1 MKTLYDL
8 LGVSRQASLIDI
20 EHGYRRHLNRHL
32 LGNGGR
38 PLRKR
43 DQTRLQSMR
52 NAYLVLSSPSRRQ
65 GYDRALAEQEEKR
78 NRMLDIGGAILAV
91 ASLVTGLVMIVLS
104 SHFPTLEEL
113 TSASNAPTSSLPS
126 PPQTASVPA
135 SPTTSLV
142 TASR

>member
-1 MKTLYDL
+1 MKTHYDL

-20 EHGYRRHLNRHL
+20 EHNYRRHLNNHL

-43 DQTRLQSMR
+43 DQIRLHNMR

-65 GYDRALAEQEEKR
+65 SYDRALAEQEEKR

-91 ASLVTGLVMIVLS
+91 VSLVTGLIMIVVS
-104 SHFPTLEEL
+104 SHFPALEEL
-113 TSASNAPTSSLPS
+113 TSASRAPSQSLPS
-126 PPQTASVPA
+126 PTMPVATASH
-135 SPTTSLV
+135 
-142 TASR
+142 

>member
-8 LGVSRQASLIDI
+8 LGVSRQAKLIDI

-43 DQTRLQSMR
+43 DQMRLQSMR

-65 GYDRALAEQEEKR
+65 GYDRALAAQEEKR

-91 ASLVTGLVMIVLS
+91 ASLVTGLIMIVVS
-104 SHFPTLEEL
+104 SHFPALEEL
-113 TSASNAPTSSLPS
+113 TAASNAPASSLPAPS
-126 PPQTASVPA
+126 QTASTPA
-135 SPTTSLV
+135 SPTTSLM